1 MPTLE
6 IIGAPQSNYVW
17 AVRMVCAEKGV
28 AYEHKAERPHTP
40 GVDAIHPFGKIPV
53 MRHGD
58 VELCESKAIATYID
72 RVFDGPKVIP
82 DDPKAAAKVEQW
94 VSLGNV
100 EFDRLM
106 IRQYVVG
113 YAFAKDGK
121 PDMAAIGAAAEKM
134 KGQVAVL
141 DRAVAATGYLAGE
154 GFTLAD
160 INILPMLFYVNR
172 FEEGKTMLGAAS
184 NLSAYMER
192 HFARPSF
199 KASMPSA
206 AKDLTSAESG
216 RLSCILCIALDAGGP
231 GLVPNY

>member
-1 MPTLE
+1 MSTLE
-6 IIGAPQSNYVW
+6 IIGTPQSNYVRV
-17 AVRMVCAEKGV
+17 VRMACEEKGV
-28 AYEHKAERPHTP
+28 PYTLVPERPHTP
-40 GVDAIHPFGKIPV
+40 DVDAIHPFGKIPV

-82 DDPKAAAKVEQW
+82 EEPKAAARVEQW

-113 YAFAKDGK
+113 YAFARDGK

-134 KGQVAVL
+134 KPQVAVL
-141 DRAVAATGYLAGE
+141 DRAVAATGYLAGDR
-154 GFTLAD
+154 FTLAD

-172 FEEGKTMLGAAS
+172 FEEGKAILGAAK

-199 KASMPSA
+199 KASAPPPP
-206 AKDLTSAESG
+206 KK
-216 RLSCILCIALDAGGP
+216 
-231 GLVPNY
+231 

>member
-1 MPTLE
+1 MPALE
-6 IIGAPQSNYVW
+6 IIGIPQSNYVW

-28 AYEHKAERPHTP
+28 PYDFKPERPHSP
-40 GVDAIHPFGKIPV
+40 SVDAIHPFGKVPV

-82 DDPKAAAKVEQW
+82 EDPARGAQVEQW

-100 EFDRLM
+100 EFDKLM

-113 YAFAKDGK
+113 YAFPKEPGK
-121 PDMAAIGAAAEKM
+121 PDMKAIGEAAEKM
-134 KGQVAVL
+134 KPQIAVL
-141 DRAVAATGYLAGE
+141 DRAVAGTGHLAGD

-172 FEEGKTMLGAAS
+172 FEEGKALLAGAK

-199 KASMPSA
+199 QKSKPPPP
-206 AKDLTSAESG
+206 K
-216 RLSCILCIALDAGGP
+216 
-231 GLVPNY
+231 N

>member
-6 IIGAPQSNYVW
+6 IIGVPQSNYVW

-28 AYEHKAERPHTP
+28 AYEYKPERPHTP
-40 GVDAIHPFGKIPV
+40 GVDTIHPFGKIPV

-82 DDPKAAAKVEQW
+82 EEPKAAAQVEQW
-94 VSLGNV
+94 VSLGNT
-100 EFDRLM
+100 EFDKLM

-134 KGQVAVL
+134 KPQVAVL
-141 DRAVAATGYLAGE
+141 DRAVAATGYLAGDR
-154 GFTLAD
+154 FTLAD

-172 FEEGKTMLGAAS
+172 YEEGKAILGAAK

-199 KASMPSA
+199 TASAPPPP
-206 AKDLTSAESG
+206 KK
-216 RLSCILCIALDAGGP
+216 
-231 GLVPNY
+231 

>member
-1 MPTLE
+1 MPALE
-6 IIGAPQSNYVW
+6 IIGLPQSNYVW
-17 AVRMVCAEKGV
+17 VVRMVCEEKGV
-28 AYEHKAERPHTP
+28 PYEHKPERPHSP
-40 GVDAIHPFGKIPV
+40 DVDAVHPFGKIPV

-58 VELCESKAIATYID
+58 VTLCESKAIATYID

-82 DDPKAAAKVEQW
+82 EDPKAAAMVEQW

-100 EFDRLM
+100 EFDKLM

-113 YAFAKDGK
+113 YAFPKEPGK

-134 KGQVAVL
+134 KPQVAVL
-141 DRAVAATGYLAGE
+141 DRAVADTGYLAGDS
-154 GFTLAD
+154 FTLAD

-172 FEEGKTMLGAAS
+172 FAEGKALLGGAR

-199 KASMPSA
+199 RKSA
-206 AKDLTSAESG
+206 PPPPKKD
-216 RLSCILCIALDAGGP
+216 
-231 GLVPNY
+231 

>member
-6 IIGAPQSNYVW
+6 IIGLPQSNYVW
-17 AVRMVCAEKGV
+17 AVRMACAEKGV
-28 AYEHKAERPHTP
+28 PYQHKPERPHTP
-40 GVDAIHPFGKIPV
+40 DVDAIHPFGKVPV

-58 VELCESKAIATYID
+58 VTLCESKAIATYID
-72 RVFDGPKVIP
+72 RVFDGPRLIP
-82 DDPKAAAKVEQW
+82 DDPQRAALVEQW

-106 IRQYVVG
+106 IRQYVIG
-113 YAFAKDGK
+113 YVFPKDGK
-121 PDMAAIGAAAEKM
+121 PDMAAIGEAAERM
-134 KGQVAVL
+134 KPQVAVL
-141 DRAVAATGYLAGE
+141 DRAVAPTGYLAGD

-172 FEEGKTMLGAAS
+172 FEEGKALLGSAK

-199 KASMPSA
+199 KGAMPPP
-206 AKDLTSAESG
+206 
-216 RLSCILCIALDAGGP
+216 P
-231 GLVPNY
+231 GK

>member
-1 MPTLE
+1 MPALE
-6 IIGAPQSNYVW
+6 IIGIPQSNYVW
-17 AVRMVCAEKGV
+17 AVRMVCEEKCV
-28 AYEHKAERPHTP
+28 PYDYKPERPHTP
-40 GVDAIHPFGKIPV
+40 AVDAIHPFGKIPV

-58 VELCESKAIATYID
+58 LELCESKAIATYID

-82 DDPKAAAKVEQW
+82 EEPKAAAKVEQW

-100 EFDRLM
+100 EFDKLM

-113 YAFAKDGK
+113 YAFPKEPGK
-121 PDMAAIGAAAEKM
+121 PDMKAIGEAAEKM
-134 KGQVAVL
+134 KPQIAVL
-141 DRAVAATGYLAGE
+141 DRAVAGTGHLAGD

-172 FEEGKTMLGAAS
+172 FEEGKALLAGAK

-199 KASMPSA
+199 QKSKPPPPPP
-206 AKDLTSAESG
+206 K
-216 RLSCILCIALDAGGP
+216 
-231 GLVPNY
+231 N